1 MEWVW
6 VSALLLGSVLV
17 WGFVRVLELVTAWQ
31 LLQQLQQEQHILES
45 FPLVQESDAF
55 RQALQR
61 QFESATPPE
70 HQTDK

>member
-45 FPLVQESDAF
+45 FPLVQE
-55 RQALQR
+55 
-61 QFESATPPE
+61 
-70 HQTDK
+70 